1 MIMVRRPSRAEPSD
15 LVQPSPNAL
24 ETFFIAPA
32 RNFFVMSYA
41 AQAATFEPD
50 SLPTPPSFPVLRSAQ
65 VIMLFIECRT

>member
-1 MIMVRRPSRAEPSD
+1 MIMVRRPSRAQPND

-41 AQAATFEPD
+41 AQAATFEPV
-50 SLPTPPSFPVLRSAQ
+50 SLLPTPPLLSCPAVSSGHYA
-65 VIMLFIECRT
+65 VY